1 MMFIYREE
9 IYDPRPE
16 NAGQAEI
23 IVAKH
28 RSGPTGV
35 VQLAFLPQYTR
46 FANMAPRVRLRSG
59 CCSSSGSGSR
69 SLGARSRSRFV
80 GGSGARRWRGVAT
93 GPVAASSR
101 STPSRSSTSRD
112 ITDRDARAG
121 LYPSAA
127 ALVADLRGT
136 PDLDLYR
143 IRFHI
148 VDEPDPRSLLAESG
162 ELSDADV
169 AELDRR
175 LDRLDGA
182 SRHGAWTEQ
191 TLELIARRPGV
202 RAGDLADEV
211 GRERLPFKAD
221 VRKLKNL
228 GLTISL
234 DVGYRLSPRG
244 EAYLTTR
251 R

>member
-1 MMFIYREE
+1 MLFE
-9 IYDPRPE
+9 
-16 NAGQAEI
+16 Q
-23 IVAKH
+23 
-28 RSGPTGV
+28 
-35 VQLAFLPQYTR
+35 R
-46 FANMAPRVRLRSG
+46 FWEPI
-59 CCSSSGSGSR
+59 
-69 SLGARSRSRFV
+69 ARGEVTVTF
-80 GGSGARRWRGVAT
+80 RRWKRRQALAGRRYRT
-93 GPVAASSR
+93 GGGIIEVDAIEIVDES
-101 STPSRSSTSRD
+101 D

-175 LDRLDGA
+175 LRRLDGA
-182 SRHGAWTEQ
+182 SRHGPWTEQ
-191 TLELIARRPGV
+191 TLGLIARRPGV
-202 RAGDLADEV
+202 RAGDLADEL

-244 EAYLTTR
+244 EAYLR
-251 R
+251 HPALVQA